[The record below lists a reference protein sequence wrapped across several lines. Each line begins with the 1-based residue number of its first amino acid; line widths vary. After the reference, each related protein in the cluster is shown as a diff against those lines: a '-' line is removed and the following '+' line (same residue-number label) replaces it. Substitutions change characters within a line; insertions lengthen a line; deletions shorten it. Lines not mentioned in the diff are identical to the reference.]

1 MSLPSTTTPST
12 LSTPWCTRAALEDL
26 GAGAAAVPSSRSEPS
41 SSPEPD
47 PSFLSRG
54 NRSRSCRRRSRRAR
68 FAAVF
73 LARRCAALPPPPAW
87 AAAGEE
93 SFAFD
98 PVPFAFREAVGSAA
112 ARSGSESE
120 SLNLSRSSSLM
131 ARVSGCRP
139 PGAPSAR
146 LVECGRVRLGKSGSQ
161 LCQVAA
167 GRCTD
172 GRRFSPSAAQ
182 LASRRLRAN
191 LPKAHDGGDH
201 IHRER
206 GEGSGRARGPG
217 PRPRSRRARRD
228 LRDRE

>member
-12 LSTPWCTRAALEDL
+12 LSTPWCTRAALEDF
-26 GAGAAAVPSSRSEPS
+26 GAGAAAVPSSISEPSSSS

-54 NRSRSCRRRSRRAR
+54 KRSRSCRRRWRRAR
-68 FAAVF
+68 FAAAF

-98 PVPFAFREAVGSAA
+98 PAPFAFREAVGSAA

-146 LVECGRVRLGKSGSQ
+146 LVECGRVRLGKSGAQ

-167 GRCTD
+167 GR
-172 GRRFSPSAAQ
+172 
-182 LASRRLRAN
+182 
-191 LPKAHDGGDH
+191 
-201 IHRER
+201 
-206 GEGSGRARGPG
+206 
-217 PRPRSRRARRD
+217 
-228 LRDRE
+228 